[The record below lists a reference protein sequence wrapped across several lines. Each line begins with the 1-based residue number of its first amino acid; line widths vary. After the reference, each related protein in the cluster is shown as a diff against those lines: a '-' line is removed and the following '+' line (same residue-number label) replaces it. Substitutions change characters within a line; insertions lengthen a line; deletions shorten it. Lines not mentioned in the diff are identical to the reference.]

1 MPSLIVANI
10 GADRVGR
17 DEQASSED
25 HSSIDAQFMTED
37 DAR

>member
-1 MPSLIVANI
+1 MPSLIVAEI
-10 GADRVGR
+10 GADGSL
-17 DEQASSED
+17 ATSAED